1 MKNIPSKPYLPDFL
15 DPFFKL
21 SSYVRADNSNNL
33 AFCVASVEDTS
44 GIRGRIPHTQVDPH
58 NQKPVF
64 GLEEAAHM
72 FKAMPVREISLAQL
86 FVWLVGFFCRSFFTG
101 IEYLRAQCS
110 TV

>member
-1 MKNIPSKPYLPDFL
+1 MKNIPSKPYLPDFF

-33 AFCVASVEDTS
+33 AFCVASEDTS
-44 GIRGRIPHTQVDPH
+44 SIRGRIPHTQVDPH
-58 NQKPVF
+58 NREPVF

-72 FKAMPVREISLAQL
+72 FKAMPVSEISLAQL
-86 FVWLVGFFCRSFFTG
+86 LFVCVWFFFCRSFFTG